1 MRQYEHVS
9 AKTGWGVPS
18 PRVTT
23 PLDRIPELLDLTS
36 SPSPGVRRVAVK
48 NLCICHVQQNIDD
61 VWERL
66 LKLVDD
72 KDPGVRIDVLHA
84 LTDGS
89 PEKYADRVVGAVERL
104 KDDPSPKVRRYAEYL
119 RDRQHRLGRV
129 NVG

>member
-1 MRQYEHVS
+1 MRQYEHVTG
-9 AKTGWGVPS
+9 KTGWSVPS
-18 PRVTT
+18 PGVLT

-36 SPSPGVRRVAVK
+36 SRSPGVRRVAVK
-48 NLCICHVQQNIDD
+48 NLCICHVQQNIDE

-72 KDPGVRIDVLHA
+72 RDPGVRIDVLHA

-89 PEKYADRVVGAVERL
+89 PHKFTDRVVDAVERMR
-104 KDDPSPKVRRYAEYL
+104 DDPSPKVRRYAEYL
-119 RDRQHRLGRV
+119 RDRQIRLGRV